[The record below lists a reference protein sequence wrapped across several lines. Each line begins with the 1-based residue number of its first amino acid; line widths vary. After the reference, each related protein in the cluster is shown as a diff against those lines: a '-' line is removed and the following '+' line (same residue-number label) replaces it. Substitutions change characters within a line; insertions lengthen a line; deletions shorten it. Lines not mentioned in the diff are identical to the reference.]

1 MATFELTGPDG
12 RKMELTTPDGA
23 TPEMIKA
30 KIADIKANWGTIKT
44 EPQTS
49 ATGAFLTGLGQS
61 VFGLGDEIEAGARA
75 AYDAAT
81 TDKGLGEA
89 YDQNLGDVRARVD
102 ASAKQHPV
110 AYYGGE
116 IGGMVAMPMGVAAG
130 AARVP
135 GMARALT
142 ALGQRA
148 GITGQGLAA
157 RMGAGAAEGATYG
170 GLYGF
175 GKSEGGVQNRLEGTG
190 GGALVGGTLGGA
202 APAVLAGLSAAAQP
216 VRNTINSVVNPER
229 EAARRIV
236 EAQASGREAQQA
248 ANRAMGGPQN
258 AARDQEVIGLLQSGR
273 AGDELRNIDQ
283 LAGGGEPVR
292 ALARSAANNSP
303 EAREVLNRMTNDR
316 FEGQSGRFAE
326 FVRGLIPRN
335 ELVSDAGNASL
346 TREAVDQMARN
357 ANRPAYRAAYQ
368 AGDRTIW
375 TPELEQI
382 SNAPVVRQAM
392 QRAMT
397 TGKDRA
403 AVEGYGQFNPGV
415 RFNPDTMEITFQRS
429 PNGVVG
435 PNLQYWD
442 QVKRELDDIAGEA
455 GRTGAGGQAGN
466 AAALARQLR
475 EHLDTVVPEYATARG
490 TAANYFHADNAL
502 DAGRVF
508 ANGNHDNAEV
518 ARIVG
523 RMGQQEQRLF
533 REGFVSDFL
542 QKIEQSPD
550 RRTIVSRFAN
560 SPSERQKMEIALG
573 PQRAR
578 ELEAFLHI
586 ENVMD
591 FPRGAMGNSTTARQ
605 LVELGLAG
613 GVGTL
618 LGGGNPLDPKAL
630 TIAALTYGARRGQG
644 ALNERMA
651 RRIAEML
658 VSRDPQVMQ
667 RALRIVG
674 QHPNAVNSL
683 RSFSQAI
690 SRLSASGAGSAMA
703 QQNQPLTGTITRRDI
718 EAQGAGQ

>member
-12 RKMELTTPDGA
+12 RKMELTAPDGA
-23 TPEMIKA
+23 TPDMIKA
-30 KIADIKANWGTIKT
+30 KIEDIKANWATIKT

-61 VFGLGDEIEAGARA
+61 AFGLGDEAEAAARA
-75 AYDAAT
+75 VYDAAT

-102 ASAKQHPV
+102 ASAKQHPL

-135 GMARALT
+135 GVARALT

-157 RMGAGAAEGATYG
+157 RMGAGAAEGAAYG
-170 GLYGF
+170 GAYGF
-175 GKSEGGVQNRLEGTG
+175 GKSEGGLQNRLEGTG
-190 GGALVGGTLGGA
+190 GGALVGGALGGA

-236 EAQASGREAQQA
+236 EAQASGRQAQQA
-248 ANRAMGGPQN
+248 ANQAMGGAQN
-258 AARDQEVIGLLQSGR
+258 PARDQEVINLLQSGR
-273 AGDELRNIDQ
+273 AGEELRNIDQ

-303 EAREVLNRMTNDR
+303 EAREILHRMTNDR
-316 FEGQSGRFAE
+316 FEGQTGRFSQ
-326 FVRGLIPRN
+326 FVRNLIPRN

-346 TREAVDQMARN
+346 TRETVDQLARN

-368 AGDRTIW
+368 AGDRSLW
-375 TPELEQI
+375 TPELEQL
-382 SNAPVVRQAM
+382 SGAPLMVDAIKAASTR
-392 QRAMT
+392 
-397 TGKDRA
+397 GKDKA
-403 AVEGYGQFNPGV
+403 ILDGYGAFNPGV
-415 RFNPDTMEITFQRS
+415 KFENGSLIFNRG
-429 PNGVVG
+429 PNGVPTDV
-435 PNLQYWD
+435 NLQFWD
-442 QVKRELDDIAGEA
+442 AVKRELDSVAGKA
-455 GRTGAGGQAGN
+455 GRSGDN
-466 AAALARQLR
+466 ALASDAGQMARRLR
-475 EHLDTVVPEYATARG
+475 EHLDTLVPEYATARG

-502 DAGRVF
+502 EAGQMF
-508 ANGNHDNAEV
+508 ARGGQHDIAEV
-518 ARIVG
+518 GRIVG
-523 RMGQQEQRLF
+523 RMSPQEQRLF
-533 REGFVSDFL
+533 REGFVSDFIS
-542 QKIEQSPD
+542 KVESSAD
-550 RRTIVSRFAN
+550 RRNLVQRFAN
-560 SPSERQKMEIALG
+560 SPAERQKLDIALG

-578 ELEAFLHI
+578 EMEAFLHI

-591 FPRGAMGNSTTARQ
+591 LPRGAMGNSTTARQ

-613 GVGTL
+613 GVGALAT
-618 LGGGNPLDPKAL
+618 GGNPLDPKAL

-667 RALRIVG
+667 RALRLVG
-674 QHPNAVNSL
+674 QHPSAVNSL
-683 RSFSQAI
+683 RSFSQAVT
-690 SRLSASGAGSAMA
+690 RLSASGAGSAMA
-703 QQNQPLTGTITRRDI
+703 QPSQPLTGTITRRDLE
-718 EAQGAGQ
+718 EANQ